1 MSVSLFCPVPAPAA
15 ATPATAAED
24 TRHGGAIPS
33 PDLANHFL
41 QRDGKRIRAMLVGE
55 SFRLAGGEGE
65 PPAAITEAVER
76 LHAGSLIID
85 DIEDDS
91 ADRRGQ
97 PALHREVGVPR
108 ALNTGNLM
116 YFQSLEQLSRAP
128 LSQTTRHQILNTT
141 LRTIRRCHEGQAIDL
156 ATRVDDMPLDAILPT
171 CERISRLKTGRLAGL
186 SAWLGAICANP
197 SGERLRALTRFGR
210 QVGVCLQMH
219 NDLAELRRFVDGNC
233 RCDDLRHARVTWP
246 WAWALRETTPQGFRR
261 LRRALANAGGKVEPL
276 RWIAS
281 SLLAG
286 VEVYGQQQLRAEFD
300 GALAVLDRHVESTE
314 SMQQVLRALGF

>member
-1 MSVSLFCPVPAPAA
+1 MSALLFCPVPAAA
-15 ATPATAAED
+15 ATTPPTAAED
-24 TRHGGAIPS
+24 SRHRGAIPG
-33 PDLANHFL
+33 PDLAEHFL
-41 QRDGKRIRAMLVGE
+41 QRCGKRIRATLVGE

-91 ADRRGQ
+91 ADRRGR
-97 PALHREVGVPR
+97 PALHHEVGVPR

-128 LSQTTRHQILNTT
+128 LPQRTRHQVLNTT

-156 ATRVDDMPLDAILPT
+156 ATRVDDIPLDAIRPT
-171 CERISRLKTGRLAGL
+171 CERISRLKTGSLAGL
-186 SAWLGAICANP
+186 SAWLGAACANP
-197 SGERLRALTRFGR
+197 SGARLRALTRFGR
-210 QVGVCLQMH
+210 GVGVCLQMH
-219 NDLAELRRFVDGNC
+219 NDLAELRRFVDGDC

-246 WAWALRETTPQGFRR
+246 WAWALGQTTPRTFSS
-261 LRRALANAGGKVEPL
+261 LRRALACAVGDVERL
-276 RWIAS
+276 RRIAA

-286 VEVYGQQQLRAEFD
+286 VEVYGRGELRAEFD
-300 GALAVLDRHVESTE
+300 RALAVLDPRVESTE
-314 SMQQVLRALGF
+314 NLKRVLGALEF